1 MAQAA
6 GKRLAQIS
14 RMSHCFAGPEAGPGW
29 RPPVFRTLWR
39 VCTTATHWRAVCRR
53 SAGAVS
59 VAQTRVD
66 EDPDLGYQVPLK
78 QLGMKTTYQSEDQ
91 SSAAVEPGVYRG
103 KDGLARIVHPAI
115 LVVEQVARWRKIR
128 ESEVAHP

>member
-1 MAQAA
+1 MQAIA
-6 GKRLAQIS
+6 ARGIRCVDMGLQRFRSGESERLAQ
-14 RMSHCFAGPEAGPGW
+14 
-29 RPPVFRTLWR
+29 
-39 VCTTATHWRAVCRR
+39 
-53 SAGAVS
+53 
-59 VAQTRVD
+59 
-66 EDPDLGYQVPLK
+66 LK
-78 QLGMKTTYQSEDQ
+78 TETTYESEDQ